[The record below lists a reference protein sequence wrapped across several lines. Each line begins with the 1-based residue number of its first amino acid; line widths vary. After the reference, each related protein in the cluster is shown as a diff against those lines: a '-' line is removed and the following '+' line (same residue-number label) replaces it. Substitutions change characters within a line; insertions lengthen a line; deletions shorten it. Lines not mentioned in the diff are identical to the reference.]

1 MKAKHQLKHLEKNID
16 KNSECHHFKSKS
28 KLGYN
33 EQKHVQLIAVLLPKQ
48 VE

>member
-28 KLGYN
+28 KVWIQRAKTRATYCS
-33 EQKHVQLIAVLLPKQ
+33 IAAKTS
-48 VE
+48 